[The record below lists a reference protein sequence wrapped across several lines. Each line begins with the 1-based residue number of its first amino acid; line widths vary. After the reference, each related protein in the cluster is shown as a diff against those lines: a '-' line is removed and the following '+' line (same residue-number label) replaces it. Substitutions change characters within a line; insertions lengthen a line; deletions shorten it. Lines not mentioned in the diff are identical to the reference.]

1 MSAKMGAGVGRWRVA
16 GLGGELA
23 QEFRRCAESRA
34 REAGER
40 RAAEVVANDVGCGLL
55 LAAAGDE
62 RGKSD
67 LANSVG
73 AEWLGCD
80 PRTFQRYKQRGDVWA
95 GAIKRILR
103 GNPKERLSTVCQVR
117 VKMPHDRL
125 GPPRGLLFDAR
136 RFYGQPKAVWAAVEL
151 YENPGMRGP
160 KLAEVMG
167 LDRGTGRRLWR
178 RLKAVV
184 EQWRATIEGI
194 GPGPRIEAD
203 RKRRAGRKAKAEPE
217 AQPKAKPP
225 PQAEPEAQP
234 KAKPPPQAEPEAQRG
249 PPGEV
254 ADAIRSA
261 REQLERVRHLR

>member
-23 QEFRRCAESRA
+23 EVFRANSERRA
-34 REAGER
+34 REAGEWR
-40 RAAEVVANDVGCGLL
+40 SAEVVANDVGCGLL

-67 LANSVG
+67 LANSAAAG
-73 AEWLGCD
+73 WLGCD
-80 PRTFQRYKQRGDVWA
+80 PRTFQRYKERGDVWA
-95 GAIKRILR
+95 GAIRRVLR

-125 GPPRGLLFDAR
+125 GPPRGLLFDAV
-136 RFYGQPKAVWAAVEL
+136 RFYGTAKAVWAAVL
-151 YENPGMRGP
+151 MYENQGMRGP
-160 KLAEVMG
+160 KLAEAMG

-178 RLKAVV
+178 RLRAVV

-203 RKRRAGRKAKAEPE
+203 RKRRAAREAK

-225 PQAEPEAQP
+225 PQAEPEARP
-234 KAKPPPQAEPEAQRG
+234 KPPPQAEPEAERG
-249 PPGEV
+249 PPGAV
-254 ADAIRSA
+254 ADAIQSA
-261 REQLERVRHLR
+261 RQQLARVKHLR